1 MDVAC
6 REITKSALWTVST
19 VKGGYA
25 ISSMFNRSQE
35 DFWQSD
41 AIPPHWIG
49 AQFSEQ
55 MFISKPSIFL
65 AVDKNNTYTPVELV
79 IPIGNDPTSLT
90 EFKIAEPS
98 RLQGWVDIDLNVST
112 IFLKVF
118 VTKNHQGVRDSC
130 TRQARLLG
138 APYSPC
144 IDSRV
149 YFFSPKSPSTS
160 QSADGTVRGL

>member
-1 MDVAC
+1 MDVTY

-25 ISSMFNRSQE
+25 ISSMFNRSEE

-41 AIPPHWIG
+41 AIPPHWIS

-55 MFISKPSIFL
+55 TFLSRLSVFL
-65 AVDKNNTYTPVELV
+65 AVNKDDTYTPVELV
-79 IPIGNDPTSLT
+79 IYIGNDPTALA
-90 EFKIAEPS
+90 EFKTAEPS

-112 IFLKVF
+112 IFLKIA
-118 VTKNHQGVRDSC
+118 VTKNHQGGRDSRI
-130 TRQARLLG
+130 RQIRLFG

-144 IDSRV
+144 IDPRV
-149 YFFSPKSPSTS
+149 YFFSPEVTQYLSI
-160 QSADGTVRGL
+160 R